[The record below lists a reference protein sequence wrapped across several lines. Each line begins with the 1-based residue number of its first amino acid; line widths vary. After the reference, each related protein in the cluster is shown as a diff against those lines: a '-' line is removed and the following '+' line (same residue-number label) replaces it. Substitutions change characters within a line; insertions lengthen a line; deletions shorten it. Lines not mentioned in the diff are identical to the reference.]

1 MTPDLEALARRAVAC
16 PRWRWMGGMFWLADG
31 RCPECHGAGG
41 FRWLAAD
48 GSESAEQCPCAG
60 RLPHYPGFVV
70 GHDMSGAI
78 PDLTDPAT
86 LGCLLALVREAYG
99 SPALYCRLSSTTRKS
114 DGIQAWEVI
123 GWLDPDHSPNGR
135 GGSFRGWGY
144 SSEAE
149 ALVAT
154 LEAAP

>member
-1 MTPDLEALARRAVAC
+1 MTPKIEALARRAVAC
-16 PRWRWMGGMFWLADG
+16 SRWRWMRGMLTVDAVRLCSSGEAMDLIGFPDG
-31 RCPECHGAGG
+31 PKTRG
-41 FRWLAAD
+41 FIGL
-48 GSESAEQCPCAG
+48 
-60 RLPHYPGFVV
+60 
-70 GHDMSGAI
+70 

-86 LGCLLALVREAYG
+86 LGCLLALVREVYG

-123 GWLDPDHSPNGR
+123 GWLDPDRSPHGR

-144 SSEAE
+144 ASEAE